1 MDYFFDKYKAINI
14 YFSENSIV
22 KEYNDFFNYLPNDW
36 ENLNS
41 DSEYLM
47 FMRKAS
53 AKKGCLES
61 YKL

>member
-22 KEYNDFFNYLPNDW
+22 KEYNNFFNYLPHDW

>member
-1 MDYFFDKYKAINI
+1 MDYFFDKFEAINI

-22 KEYNDFFNYLPNDW
+22 KEYNDFFNYLSHDW

-53 AKKGCLES
+53 AKKG
-61 YKL
+61 KK